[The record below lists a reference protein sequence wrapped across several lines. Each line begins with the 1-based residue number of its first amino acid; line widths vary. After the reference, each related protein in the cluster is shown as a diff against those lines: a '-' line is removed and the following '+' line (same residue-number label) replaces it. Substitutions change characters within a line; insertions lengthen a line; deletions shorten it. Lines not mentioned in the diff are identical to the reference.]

1 MKSFP
6 PAVAFGA
13 LAALLFFSFLVD
25 AANMNQGGAID
36 LRNRITGARLLMY
49 GANPYTY
56 KWTRSE
62 PEEFCDPYNNPRLPV
77 SKTTATPAL
86 LVATM
91 PYALFPY
98 RNGQYLWFLTQWA
111 LLLGTAWLWWRRC
124 ADRPRKLL
132 LGALVTGLTSTA
144 GWRLH
149 AERGQSYVLLLFLFA
164 VWLAL
169 TLDPPTR
176 RRTLVA
182 GLVAG
187 LLMTLRPPF
196 VLLLPILA
204 WRWRGQ
210 LPGAAAGLLLGLCVP
225 LFFSGPIWGD
235 YFSAMQLHSA
245 LYRNGIDPA
254 PGQQIF
260 PPTVENMR
268 TDLLAQYVP
277 TPYADFSVHGLLR
290 ALDVEPFPSAPILL
304 AGLILFGSWCWAL
317 RGRDAGRLLLG
328 LAAWMFLFDLFL
340 PAYRNTY
347 NDVLAL
353 NFLALGVI
361 VAPRF
366 YPGLILAALALAAGA
381 AIYLV
386 APEHDWLI
394 DAPSLLLTLSALAWL
409 FAPRPAIME
418 NRRAAR

>member
-182 GLVAG
+182 SLVAG

-277 TPYADFSVHGLLR
+277 IPYADFSVHGLLR